1 MKINLSEK
9 TTLQI
14 ISLFVQ
20 IIFVFFTVF
29 FGVYVY
35 EISNDL
41 NFVMAYSLFQSIAT
55 LGIEFIIARYANEK
69 VLRILY
75 KLSFAMAL
83 IATALTFTISKDTLY
98 MVFITQFVYGITT
111 AFYYTSYEVAT
122 MDKNSKKQ
130 MKKFVGI
137 NSLLTLLAGTLSPFL
152 SGFII
157 DYVSYYVLFGIL
169 FACALV
175 CLILSFNV
183 KQLCKIDYKAS
194 FRQFLKIT
202 HSYKSIK
209 MGLAGYGLFKF
220 GQDGLIELLLPVLIF
235 MRTGGNFSVGLY
247 SALATLVAGIVL
259 FIYITFATNK
269 KVAMW
274 VATIFLCLGSIIMVF
289 SGSII
294 TFFVYY
300 FVKKITKEIL
310 KNCIYTHVFTF
321 SNGTIAEP
329 FKVEQRL
336 TYSIYNKFYMALSY
350 GLAYLIY
357 NLIKNEISL
366 TILLIVLSLVQILST
381 YLILKAEK
389 LRETEIEEKNKT
401 GLNMTLENI
410 K

>member
-35 EISNDL
+35 EMSNDL

-55 LGIEFIIARYANEK
+55 LGIEFIIAKFASDR

-83 IATALTFTISKDTLY
+83 VATALTFTISKDTLY

-122 MDKNSKKQ
+122 MDKNNKKQ

-259 FIYITFATNK
+259 FIYITYATNK

-274 VATIFLCLGSIIMVF
+274 VATVVLCAGSIIMIF

-336 TYSIYNKFYMALSY
+336 TYSIYNKFYMTLSY

-357 NLIKNEISL
+357 NLIKSEVSL
-366 TILLIVLSLVQILST
+366 TILLVILSLVQILST
-381 YLILKAEK
+381 YFILKAEK
-389 LRETEIEEKNKT
+389 LRETEIDEKNKT